1 MMAAITKPIRVPARV
16 KLVAEPGRAAVLVAV
31 AAGLLTLLLRLA
43 MHTRSF
49 DLFGDEV
56 IYADMGRGVMSG
68 GFPRYTGQVF
78 FLNGPAFFYLE
89 AAWAHLLGTPATLMG
104 RVFQARALNS
114 LFAAV
119 TASVLVLLA
128 TRAASLRT
136 GAAVGLLFAL
146 EPFCTRQNDRALL
159 ETSMMLW
166 VTLGYLLYTHLITH
180 PPAPGRGRVRA
191 AGAGLLFGCAVLTKD
206 EGALLTVVP
215 LLAATG
221 LGWGARRRL
230 TLITVGTTVAVY
242 ASYVALAAACGYFTA
257 FWQAKTTGLQRM
269 LGLIQAT
276 GFHAAGG
283 GSLAARLFGEASYF
297 GTTYVLL
304 IVAVAAGF
312 VVFRRGGPVPRLLG
326 LVYASAVLA
335 LAYALILGTLEEQEL
350 YLLVVPSVLIIPVA
364 ATLLPGV
371 RTMAVA
377 AVAVVLAINLATSVR
392 WLVQPD
398 NGFVRAFAYLTAHV
412 PRGADITDAAL
423 GPSGDVGQNALA
435 DYGYHAGLWVTP
447 AARAQQHVRY
457 VLVPWAEVDE
467 GYSYLSPA
475 QVRRLIGQGRLV
487 FSFHGRTFADLA
499 LYRLPPAVRRL
510 IGPKA
515 AGRTRTRQLAE
526 RAAGTQRGPVQAGV
540 LVDRMADPLPDSAT
554 RPMRGG
560 QHGAAGHD
568 APGDDAVVAAQLLLK
583 AGCTVAHVDVVH
595 ARSGDRF
602 SHLQNVNQSR

>member
-1 MMAAITKPIRVPARV
+1 MATAITKPIRVPARI
-16 KLVAEPGRAAVLVAV
+16 AQAASPGRAAALVAA
-31 AAGLLTLLLRLA
+31 AAGLATLLLRLA

-89 AAWAHLLGTPATLMG
+89 AAWAHLLGSPATMMG

-114 LFAAV
+114 LLAAA
-119 TASVLVLLA
+119 TAAVLVLLA
-128 TRAASLRT
+128 TRAASLRA
-136 GAAVGLLFAL
+136 GVAAGLLFAL

-166 VTLGYLLYTHLITH
+166 VVLGYLVYTRLISH
-180 PPAPGRGRVRA
+180 PPAPGEGRLRA
-191 AGAGLLFGCAVLTKD
+191 VGAGLLFGCAALTKD
-206 EGALLTVVP
+206 EGTLLTVVP

-221 LGWGARRRL
+221 LRSGARRGL
-230 TLITVGTTVAVY
+230 TLITVGTAVAVY
-242 ASYVALAAACGYFTA
+242 ASYVALAAACGYFPA

-269 LGLIQAT
+269 LGLIQVT
-276 GFHAAGG
+276 GFHSAGG
-283 GSLAARLFGEASYF
+283 GSLTARIVAEGGYF

-304 IVAVAAGF
+304 IAAVAAGF

-335 LAYALILGTLEEQEL
+335 LGYALTLGTLEEQEL

-364 ATLLPGV
+364 ASLLPRV
-371 RTMAVA
+371 RAAAVA
-377 AVAVVLAINLATSVR
+377 ALAVILAINLATSVR

-398 NGFVRAFAYLTAHV
+398 NGFARALAYITAHV
-412 PRGADITDAAL
+412 PRGANITDAAVGL
-423 GPSGDVGQNALA
+423 SGDVGQNALA

-447 AARAQQHVRY
+447 AARARQHVRY

-475 QVRRLIGQGRLV
+475 QVRQLTGQGRLV
-487 FSFHGRTFADLA
+487 FSFHGRTFGDLA
-499 LYRLPPAVRRL
+499 LYLLPPAAGGDGHRL
-510 IGPKA
+510 A
-515 AGRTRTRQLAE
+515 AGSPWR
-526 RAAGTQRGPVQAGV
+526 
-540 LVDRMADPLPDSAT
+540 DS
-554 RPMRGG
+554 
-560 QHGAAGHD
+560 
-568 APGDDAVVAAQLLLK
+568 
-583 AGCTVAHVDVVH
+583 
-595 ARSGDRF
+595 
-602 SHLQNVNQSR
+602 